1 MVETINLFILDKN
14 FNVLG
19 TLSNNGD
26 FSKIIP
32 YYEDLYTQDLVTG
45 AETFEF
51 TTSSYSKNSQYL
63 TVGNYVAFKYN
74 SEYKL
79 FNIVSIEENHEE
91 TLEKTVY
98 CEMAGIEL
106 INQVVRPMKVVN
118 NSVKKFLESILFQ
131 TDWQLGKIDAGF
143 TQVMDFEITEHHT
156 VYELIQEHVVGTF
169 GAEISYR
176 VEIEN
181 NEVTGKYIDIY
192 KQRGRDNGYRFAYSK
207 NIETISRTIDSS
219 ELVTALIGEG
229 KNGLT
234 FKEVD
239 LPDKPINQDFIAN
252 ETAYKQWN
260 LKGTHLMGVYK
271 CDTESPQ
278 ELLRLTRIAL
288 EERSQP
294 KAKYE
299 VKVALIDKNLKIGD
313 TVNIVDHEFNPPLY
327 LSGRVTQLKTS
338 VTDPNKDECILS
350 NFKELKSNITD
361 EMRKLASQLEGY
373 VDSQFPIGSSQIQNG
388 AVGKEQFSK
397 QYHTEIVAD
406 AVHAS
411 LVETED
417 LIAGKADIGDLHAVN
432 ASIENLQAENAE
444 ITGKLNATKAEIENL
459 KSENVEITG
468 SLLVTNAKVENLFV
482 DKANITDLN
491 ATNAKVD
498 SLQADKASI
507 NQLDATKAEIKELVA
522 TKAEIDDLHAVSGKI
537 DVLESSKANVSD
549 LNAMNATI
557 GSLQANKADIGDL
570 HATNATISLLNA
582 LVAQINTLVGGNLT
596 MDNIQSL
603 ILSSDKVSVEDAFIK
618 DAMIES
624 INAGKISSGSI
635 DTGEITIT
643 SKDGGI
649 EIIGNTQKFKD
660 KNGIVRIQIGRDKN
674 NNFTFSLFDETG
686 KGVLID
692 HTGVKEDALAD
703 NIIKENMV
711 SENAIGEKQ
720 INYNSFVT
728 GFNKD
733 TNTNTIKATKV
744 MLDSQ
749 QQTLEV
755 GFRNLK
761 SQSDDTKTKTENNI
775 TTLNVHQ
782 GKIESLISD
791 TTIEKD
797 GKNIK
802 IKDAYSKLEQT
813 VDSFGVTMGEHTTKI
828 SQIEEKS
835 NNALNKAINAEN
847 VATGI
852 SGRVEEVESKQSTL
866 KQDLDGFKSSVSKDY
881 ATKTELTTTNNKLG
895 TLEGTVNTTNSKVA
909 TLETSLDGIN
919 QRVSSTES
927 TTVTLTNKVTTA
939 QNTANTAKNTADSAK
954 STATSAQNTA
964 NSANTNATDAL
975 NKANSANSKIDNLQI
990 GGRNLIKD
998 SNFMAQATSST
1009 VAPSKSF
1016 GLVSGLNLDETF
1028 LGKTVTFSYFVHCVG
1043 ERTAGSVSMGN
1054 RFGIHGSVQWRNKS
1068 TGNISTHY
1076 PFANCLEGSFNNTRV
1091 SMQYTFNPP
1100 SGYDTIHSFGFAYQ
1114 PFAKPSSTN
1123 SEVWKIG
1130 QPKLEIG
1137 NKATDWT
1144 PAPEDV
1150 QSQIDTHTTQISTT
1164 TNKVSSIETNLSG
1177 ITSRVTNVENKT
1189 TTIEGKVNSHESR
1202 LTTAES
1208 KITDK
1213 AIINTVSSTID
1224 NKVSDGIKNVQI
1236 GDRNLLLMENVVNR
1250 ESTNFSKDGYTV
1262 SFTHRAE
1269 WQGIQFLN
1277 LRETMELG
1285 KEYCLQYK
1293 IKKVEG
1299 TLNGISHHVDAQ
1311 FEIIDY
1317 VVDGKLQNATAHVG
1331 NMGMNDTNWHTCTLR
1346 VKRKTDATGSDV
1358 NRIIPQP
1365 NRGSATSVTVE
1376 MKDFKISQGNKFGDW
1391 SPAPEDVEK
1400 QLSDIETM
1408 LNGNIDNA
1416 ISGTKSEIL
1425 DDVSKNYANKEIVTQ
1440 LQETVDSKFEQTST
1454 DISMQFNTAQNYTK
1468 EVDGKLQDYQNT
1480 VATHIRFSENGIDLG
1495 KTNSPFSATLDNTKL
1510 AFKQN
1515 QEEVAYISNNKMYIT
1530 QAEVKESLRIGKSG
1544 NGFFTWIQGSE
1555 GNLSLKWSES

>member
-507 NQLDATKAEIKELVA
+507 NQLNATKAEIKELVA
-522 TKAEIDDLHAVSGKI
+522 TKADIDSLTAISGKI
-537 DVLESSKANVSD
+537 DVLESSKANISD

-557 GSLQANKADIGDL
+557 GSLQANKADIVE
-570 HATNATISLLNA
+570 LNA
-582 LVAQINTLVGGNLT
+582 VKGNITQLESEVAQIGTLKSDVADIEHILAGNIT
-596 MDNIQSL
+596 ADNI
-603 ILSSDKVSVEDAFIK
+603 SSGAITAGSSIVANGAIGNAQISSVD
-618 DAMIES
+618 
-624 INAGKISSGSI
+624 AGKISAGTI
-635 DTGEITIT
+635 DTSKVTIQGANSHFNIKGNRLQVFQGT
-643 SKDGGI
+643 GNQAKERVSLGDVNGNGSVYGLRVRGADGQ
-649 EIIGNTQKFKD
+649 T
-660 KNGIVRIQIGRDKN
+660 
-674 NNFTFSLFDETG
+674 
-686 KGVLID
+686 VLID
-692 HTGVKEDALAD
+692 ENGVTREGITDGSITNDKINEDA
-703 NIIKENMV
+703 NIDGSKLNINSVV
-711 SENAIGEKQ
+711 SK
-720 INYNSFVT
+720 INEDGTETINSTKIDVN
-728 GFNKD
+728 G
-733 TNTNTIKATKV
+733 TN
-744 MLDSQ
+744 L
-749 QQTLEV
+749 
-755 GFRNLK
+755 
-761 SQSDDTKTKTENNI
+761 DTK
-775 TTLNVHQ
+775 
-782 GKIESLISD
+782 
-791 TTIEKD
+791 
-797 GKNIK
+797 
-802 IKDAYSKLEQT
+802 
-813 VDSFGVTMGEHTTKI
+813 
-828 SQIEEKS
+828 
-835 NNALNKAINAEN
+835 
-847 VATGI
+847 
-852 SGRVEEVESKQSTL
+852 
-866 KQDLDGFKSSVSKDY
+866 
-881 ATKTELTTTNNKLG
+881 
-895 TLEGTVNTTNSKVA
+895 
-909 TLETSLDGIN
+909 
-919 QRVSSTES
+919 
-927 TTVTLTNKVTTA
+927 
-939 QNTANTAKNTADSAK
+939 
-954 STATSAQNTA
+954 
-964 NSANTNATDAL
+964 
-975 NKANSANSKIDNLQI
+975 
-990 GGRNLIKD
+990 
-998 SNFMAQATSST
+998 
-1009 VAPSKSF
+1009 
-1016 GLVSGLNLDETF
+1016 
-1028 LGKTVTFSYFVHCVG
+1028 
-1043 ERTAGSVSMGN
+1043 
-1054 RFGIHGSVQWRNKS
+1054 
-1068 TGNISTHY
+1068 
-1076 PFANCLEGSFNNTRV
+1076 
-1091 SMQYTFNPP
+1091 
-1100 SGYDTIHSFGFAYQ
+1100 
-1114 PFAKPSSTN
+1114 
-1123 SEVWKIG
+1123 
-1130 QPKLEIG
+1130 
-1137 NKATDWT
+1137 
-1144 PAPEDV
+1144 
-1150 QSQIDTHTTQISTT
+1150 
-1164 TNKVSSIETNLSG
+1164 LS
-1177 ITSRVTNVENKT
+1177 
-1189 TTIEGKVNSHESR
+1189 
-1202 LTTAES
+1202 
-1208 KITDK
+1208 
-1213 AIINTVSSTID
+1213 
-1224 NKVSDGIKNVQI
+1224 
-1236 GDRNLLLMENVVNR
+1236 
-1250 ESTNFSKDGYTV
+1250 
-1262 SFTHRAE
+1262 
-1269 WQGIQFLN
+1269 
-1277 LRETMELG
+1277 
-1285 KEYCLQYK
+1285 
-1293 IKKVEG
+1293 
-1299 TLNGISHHVDAQ
+1299 
-1311 FEIIDY
+1311 
-1317 VVDGKLQNATAHVG
+1317 
-1331 NMGMNDTNWHTCTLR
+1331 
-1346 VKRKTDATGSDV
+1346 
-1358 NRIIPQP
+1358 
-1365 NRGSATSVTVE
+1365 
-1376 MKDFKISQGNKFGDW
+1376 
-1391 SPAPEDVEK
+1391 
-1400 QLSDIETM
+1400 
-1408 LNGNIDNA
+1408 
-1416 ISGTKSEIL
+1416 
-1425 DDVSKNYANKEIVTQ
+1425 
-1440 LQETVDSKFEQTST
+1440 
-1454 DISMQFNTAQNYTK
+1454 
-1468 EVDGKLQDYQNT
+1468 
-1480 VATHIRFSENGIDLG
+1480 
-1495 KTNSPFSATLDNTKL
+1495 
-1510 AFKQN
+1510 
-1515 QEEVAYISNNKMYIT
+1515 
-1530 QAEVKESLRIGKSG
+1530 
-1544 NGFFTWIQGSE
+1544 
-1555 GNLSLKWSES
+1555 